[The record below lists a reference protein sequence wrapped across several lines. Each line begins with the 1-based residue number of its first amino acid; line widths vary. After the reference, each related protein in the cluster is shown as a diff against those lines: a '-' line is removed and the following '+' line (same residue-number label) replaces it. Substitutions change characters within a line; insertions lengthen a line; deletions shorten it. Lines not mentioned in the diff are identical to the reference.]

1 MLLYSLQSLLE
12 EHAAADFDNPI
23 VLLVCPDRKEAARG
37 DRDTANQQLSP
48 WPRDT
53 AGQLAGHVAN
63 CLVSP
68 QPEPAEAVET
78 MHLPDPGR
86 AGLPTAR

>member
-53 AGQLAGHVAN
+53 AGQLAGPVAN
-63 CLVSP
+63 CLSSRHN
-68 QPEPAEAVET
+68 QN
-78 MHLPDPGR
+78 
-86 AGLPTAR
+86 